1 MKRMILKIPEP
12 VSGGILLTYKCNSQ
26 CRHCMY
32 ACSPK
37 LKADWISISDAE
49 KVLRN
54 LSKIFEEKIS

>member
-1 MKRMILKIPEP
+1 
-12 VSGGILLTYKCNSQ
+12 
-26 CRHCMY
+26 MY

-54 LSKIFEEKIS
+54 LSKIFEEKYPDGYKKSA